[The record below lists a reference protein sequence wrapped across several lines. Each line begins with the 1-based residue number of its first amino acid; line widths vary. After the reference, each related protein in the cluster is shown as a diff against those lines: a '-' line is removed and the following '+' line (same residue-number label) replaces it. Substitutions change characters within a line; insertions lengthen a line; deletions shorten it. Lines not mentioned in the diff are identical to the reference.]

1 MQRSLTK
8 EAKTRMEM
16 GGVERR
22 QHTGAR
28 QPNIL
33 SLVLPL
39 KSLGSLERGFFVG
52 RGLFLISVA
61 IMAFMET
68 KISWVEK
75 KNHSCSFL
83 SEEFTHLLFYSVLV
97 QLPRQ
102 EEHRL
107 HLWQVE
113 SKVVWPAAY
122 TYPVSPLYY
131 GPWPFPLTV
140 CLSSRLASLILLA
153 WNICH
158 TWDRLNSFYIYYHI

>member
-68 KISWVEK
+68 KIS
-75 KNHSCSFL
+75 
-83 SEEFTHLLFYSVLV
+83 
-97 QLPRQ
+97 
-102 EEHRL
+102 
-107 HLWQVE
+107 
-113 SKVVWPAAY
+113 
-122 TYPVSPLYY
+122 
-131 GPWPFPLTV
+131 
-140 CLSSRLASLILLA
+140 
-153 WNICH
+153 
-158 TWDRLNSFYIYYHI
+158 